1 MEFYDKVIKAFSPIE
16 EGGIFTGAVYYPAR
30 YEKELDEEKEEFIRL
45 YQRNLYEFMRRLM
58 VKRFESSFGAFLQSL
73 RNFKE
78 VHETAREFAEKTG
91 KFILDR
97 RLMEELLEEDE
108 DTIEK
113 RLKEYAQEL
122 KELQTIREYY
132 KVYEI
137 SEFEKGEQFLDDIRK
152 DIELFESL
160 EKELIELG
168 LTQEDPKAKR
178 LIEGIKD
185 FLKEGRKVVIF
196 TEYVDTALH
205 LKDILEKEFG
215 EKLLTAIGNVSK
227 QTSLAIL

>member
-1 MEFYDKVIKAFSPIE
+1 MEFYDKVIKAFSPLE

-78 VHETAREFAEKTG
+78 VHKTALEFAKKTG

-97 RLMEELLEEDE
+97 RL
-108 DTIEK
+108 IEK
-113 RLKEYAQEL
+113 RFKEYAQEL
-122 KELQTIREYY
+122 KELQTLREYH

-137 SEFEKGEQFLDDIRK
+137 SEFE
-152 DIELFESL
+152 
-160 EKELIELG
+160 ELG
-168 LTQEDPKAKR
+168 LTQATKKKR
-178 LIEGIKD
+178 TNS
-185 FLKEGRKVVIF
+185 RR
-196 TEYVDTALH
+196 ALT
-205 LKDILEKEFG
+205 LVGL
-215 EKLLTAIGNVSK
+215 VQS
-227 QTSLAIL
+227 